1 MAAAVALG
9 IEVLRDEPGRGSCR
23 LTIAPE
29 HLNQGLVTHGGVLF
43 TLADTAL
50 GLAANPPGEPTWVG
64 TQFSLQLFRA
74 VGVGDTVVADAREEH
89 GSRRLRSY
97 AVRLERGGALI
108 GTMDAQLL
116 AARDG
121 GPARGLGTVTVH
133 PAVGPLATALLAA
146 AEREG
151 SPAPAGEP
159 LVVCEDGRPCGLAVR
174 PWFVWIHPS
183 ARGRGLERVLE
194 LADQA

>member
-97 AVRLERGGALI
+97 AVRLERDGALI

-121 GPARGLGTVTVH
+121 GPASARTAGRAGWRS
-133 PAVGPLATALLAA
+133 GPGSCGSTRRRAA
-146 AEREG
+146 AG
-151 SPAPAGEP
+151 WS
-159 LVVCEDGRPCGLAVR
+159 GR
-174 PWFVWIHPS
+174 
-183 ARGRGLERVLE
+183 
-194 LADQA
+194 